1 MIRPQIQPLLI
12 IKEERVQ
19 SGSFVEDQPGP
30 EAAAGLLV
38 LLSGER
44 VSLVRWHH
52 H

>member
-1 MIRPQIQPLLI
+1 MKKGWSLVALPLCLG
-12 IKEERVQ
+12 E
-19 SGSFVEDQPGP
+19 GQPGP

-44 VSLVRWHH
+44 VLLPPVSLVRWHH